1 MCLVI
6 RLSLLPPRKSQQPNW
21 SQQDREE
28 EKKTKLCIK
37 IKLCSKL
44 SIPVIFVGGG
54 VVIIA
59 SPDFENKIE
68 SKHWNKC

>member
-1 MCLVI
+1 MPSHKIIVAATEKKVNNQI
-6 RLSLLPPRKSQQPNW
+6 GASKI
-21 SQQDREE
+21 EKKK
-28 EKKTKLCIK
+28 KKTKLCIK